1 MIVAPKIVA
10 PTTPQQR
17 TEFAPKTLRNRR
29 TKQRK
34 RLRALQEAGIEPP
47 TELLNIVAGINGRP
61 RLSDEDIKLPK
72 HASARRTRIYRSNGD
87 AARLALAQPKAAGA
101 LALLLCAPAAPV
113 SAAFV
118 SAALVDAAAEPAAA
132 KNAAAEPAAAEPF
145 ASLTTT
151 SLAIAEAEA
160 KAERHAAERRERQ
173 LYKLKRH
180 LDARNDSDGCVAD
193 GPRAIRLH
201 AFSMDEHG
209 CEACSIGSNYC
220 EEADESGASA
230 YVRRMRCCGQ
240 GVCARCLG
248 EWLRR
253 HNDPVDTGYTDG
265 VQGVNRVRRG
275 RKLWVP
281 LSTHSCPWCRQPV
294 HSVRRALV

>member
-1 MIVAPKIVA
+1 M
-10 PTTPQQR
+10 
-17 TEFAPKTLRNRR
+17 RNRR
-29 TKQRK
+29 SKQRK
-34 RLRALQEAGIEPP
+34 RLRDLQEAGIEPP

-72 HASARRTRIYRSNGD
+72 HASARRTRILRSKCD

-101 LALLLCAPAAPV
+101 LALLVCAPAAPV

-118 SAALVDAAAEPAAA
+118 SAAAEPTAA

-145 ASLTTT
+145 AALTTT
-151 SLAIAEAEA
+151 SLAVAEAEA

-193 GPRAIRLH
+193 GPRAIRLR
-201 AFSMDEHG
+201 AFLMDEHG

-230 YVRRMRCCGQ
+230 VRRMRCCGQ

-265 VQGVNRVRRG
+265 VHGVNRVRRG

>member
-1 MIVAPKIVA
+1 MIVA

-101 LALLLCAPAAPV
+101 LALLVCAPAAPV

-118 SAALVDAAAEPAAA
+118 SAALVSAAAEPTAA

-145 ASLTTT
+145 AALTTT

-193 GPRAIRLH
+193 GPRAISTVARDSYYIAIKYRDGL
-201 AFSMDEHG
+201 SELS
-209 CEACSIGSNYC
+209 EARNSYFVAIWTDSPPLFFIATQIGAGS
-220 EEADESGASA
+220 
-230 YVRRMRCCGQ
+230 
-240 GVCARCLG
+240 
-248 EWLRR
+248 
-253 HNDPVDTGYTDG
+253 
-265 VQGVNRVRRG
+265 
-275 RKLWVP
+275 
-281 LSTHSCPWCRQPV
+281 
-294 HSVRRALV
+294 